1 MGQLLYNRK
10 EGTQMRNP
18 DLISNASANQNTLID
33 IPEDIEPFYP
43 QEYDPFDEKSM
54 KKYFVELKKMV
65 RSSIEYQSLI
75 EFLKLM
81 GLDHCSIMPNLTN
94 QGKSK
99 VKIEIHH
106 HPMDL
111 ETICRVIYKKRLQC
125 GEPTDTRSTAYEVM
139 WNHYSLLVGLIPL
152 CETVHELVHSGV
164 LFINAN
170 KVYGFYKHFIDRYY
184 NYFDPE
190 DLETLEKIATES
202 AKAIEDYGTLLAQ
215 NYINVDMH
223 TPNIHGIIKDTG
235 ELAHEIL
242 ISAKTA
248 DQQLLQDNVLNEF
261 KQPKVIQFY
270 DMFRR
275 KEN

>member
-1 MGQLLYNRK
+1 
-10 EGTQMRNP
+10 MRNP
-18 DLISNASANQNTLID
+18 DLISNVSVNENTLID

-54 KKYFVELKKMV
+54 KKYFVELKKIV
-65 RSSIEYQSLI
+65 RGSI
-75 EFLKLM
+75 
-81 GLDHCSIMPNLTN
+81 DHCSIIPNLSN

-184 NYFDPE
+184 KYFDPE

-202 AKAIEDYGTLLAQ
+202 ANTIENYATLLAQ

-223 TPNIHGIIKDTG
+223 TPNIQGIIKDTG
-235 ELAHEIL
+235 ELTHSIL
-242 ISAKTA
+242 TTAKTA

-261 KQPKVIQFY
+261 KKAKVLQLDDII
-270 DMFRR
+270 RR